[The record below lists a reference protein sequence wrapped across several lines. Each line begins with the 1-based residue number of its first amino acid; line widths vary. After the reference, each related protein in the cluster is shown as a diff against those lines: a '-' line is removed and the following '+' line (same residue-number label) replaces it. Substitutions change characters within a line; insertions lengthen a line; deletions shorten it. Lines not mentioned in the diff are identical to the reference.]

1 MTRQTPH
8 LTLALDTS
16 TKLQAIGLLEDDLI
30 LERRVRRVRYNH
42 GSSLLAA
49 VDGLLSAHGKTVA
62 DLSLI
67 GVGMGPGSFTG
78 LRVGM
83 ATAKGIA
90 RAAGVPIQGAS
101 TLASFALAPALAT
114 GEPVVAA
121 VDAHRGQVYAGVYQ
135 WKGGALATLH
145 PDAAWAPEELRV
157 HIEELAQGAR
167 PRVLAQSFGRYA
179 PLSDLGDIEGVHVL
193 PERDAHSDPVGLA
206 LLAIQAH
213 EAHGPADLHKLEPN
227 YVRPSDAELNFGKKK
242 G

>member
-8 LTLALDTS
+8 LTLSLDTS

-42 GSSLLAA
+42 GSSLLTA

-67 GVGMGPGSFTG
+67 GIGMGPGSFTG

-101 TLASFALAPALAT
+101 TLASFALAPAHQ
-114 GEPVVAA
+114 A
-121 VDAHRGQVYAGVYQ
+121 VQ
-135 WKGGALATLH
+135 
-145 PDAAWAPEELRV
+145 LRV
-157 HIEELAQGAR
+157 DEVDVPIVAHETRPLLAPRRRLLHGSLFF
-167 PRVLAQSFGRYA
+167 RVLNFVSISHPKFGAQNLRPQIWRPKLLGPKFLG
-179 PLSDLGDIEGVHVL
+179 LSSGFPRKFRGLVLGY
-193 PERDAHSDPVGLA
+193 S
-206 LLAIQAH
+206 
-213 EAHGPADLHKLEPN
+213 
-227 YVRPSDAELNFGKKK
+227 
-242 G
+242 